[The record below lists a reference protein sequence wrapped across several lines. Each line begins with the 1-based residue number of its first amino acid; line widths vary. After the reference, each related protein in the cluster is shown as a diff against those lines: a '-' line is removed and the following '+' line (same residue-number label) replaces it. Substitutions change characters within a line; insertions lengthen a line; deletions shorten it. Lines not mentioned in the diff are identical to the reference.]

1 MAITIAE
8 LIRVL
13 EAEPNKDLIV
23 CVEADHRQTPMKVTG
38 HGTGTVE
45 STDEYM
51 MEYAA
56 DEETATP
63 NMFVLQGY

>member
-23 CVEADHRQTPMKVTG
+23 CVEADHSHTPMKLTG
-38 HGTGTVE
+38 YGTGTVE

-51 MEYAA
+51 MEYAD